1 MEFAKMASTTRR
13 GFLNLAGATLAGVGA
28 AGCSL
33 IGGDDSPGASGPTK
47 IDRPLEKSRTLIAY
61 FSVPE
66 TSDPDNMSE
75 DEANSTHVVNG
86 KVLGN
91 TQYVAQIIEQRTG
104 AEMFRIETAE
114 ELPLDHG
121 TLEDLALE
129 QQEADAR
136 PKLKALIPHLEDY
149 DTVFIGYPIWW
160 YDLPMPMHTFLE
172 EHDFGGKDII
182 LFSTHGGNRLSGT
195 VETIT
200 EALSDSTVISN
211 AFTISRDDMGDAEA
225 EVGDWLDSL
234 GQKAAAG

>member
-1 MEFAKMASTTRR
+1 MKSTTRR
-13 GFLNLAGATLAGVGA
+13 SFLTLAGAALTGVGV

-33 IGGDDSPGASGPTK
+33 IGADDSPSGSGPTK

-66 TSDPDNMSE
+66 TEDPDNMSD
-75 DEANSTHVVNG
+75 DEENSTHVVDG

-91 TQYVAQIIEQRTG
+91 TQYVAQIIEKRTG
-104 AEMFRIETAE
+104 AEVFRIETAE
-114 ELPLDHG
+114 ELPLDHA

-129 QQEADAR
+129 QQEGNAR
-136 PKLKALIPHLEDY
+136 PKLKTLIPNLEDY
-149 DTVFIGYPIWW
+149 DTVFVGYPIWW
-160 YDLPMPMHTFLE
+160 YDLPMPMYTFLE

-200 EALSDSTVISN
+200 ETLSDSTVISN
-211 AFTISRDDMGDAEA
+211 AFTISRDDMGEAEA
-225 EVGDWLDSL
+225 EVGGWLDSL
-234 GQKAAAG
+234 GQKASAE

>member
-1 MEFAKMASTTRR
+1 MTSTTRR
-13 GFLNLAGATLAGVGA
+13 SFLTLAGAAFAGVAA
-28 AGCSL
+28 AGCSF
-33 IGGDDSPGASGPTK
+33 IGGDDSPTASGPTK

-66 TSDPDNMSE
+66 TNDPDNMSE
-75 DEANSTHVVNG
+75 DEENSTHVVDG

-91 TQYVAQIIEQRTG
+91 TQYVAQLIAMRTG

-114 ELPLDHG
+114 ELPLNHDK
-121 TLEDLALE
+121 LEDLALE

-136 PKLKALIPHLEDY
+136 PKLKKLIPNLEDY

-172 EHDFGGKDII
+172 QHDFSGKDII

-195 VETIT
+195 VEKIT
-200 EALSDSTVISN
+200 GILSDSNVISN
-211 AFTISRDDMGDAEA
+211 AFTISRDDMDDAEA

-234 GQKAAAG
+234 GQKSSA

>member
-1 MEFAKMASTTRR
+1 MTSTTRR
-13 GFLNLAGATLAGVGA
+13 KFLALATVALAGSSA
-28 AGCSL
+28 AGCS
-33 IGGDDSPGASGPTK
+33 IAGGAGEAFSDSESSETVP
-47 IDRPLEKSRTLIAY
+47 PLDKSSTLVAY

-66 TSDPDNMSE
+66 TDDPNNMTE
-75 DEANSTHVVNG
+75 DEENSTHVVDG

-91 TQYVAQIIEQRTG
+91 TQYVAQIIGERTG
-104 AEMFRIETAE
+104 AEVFRIETAE

-129 QQEADAR
+129 QQEANER
-136 PKLKALIPHLEDY
+136 PKLKALIPNLEEY

-160 YDLPMPMHTFLE
+160 YELPMPMHTFLE
-172 EHDFGGKDII
+172 QHDFSGKNII

-200 EALSDSTVISN
+200 ETLSDSTVISN
-211 AFTISRDDMGDAEA
+211 AFTISRDDMGNAEA

-234 GQKAAAG
+234 GQ